1 MSKKKLQYRQLN
13 IPKLDWENE
22 EKEIPLISEDIRN
35 ELKTAIEQISEGKK
49 INPNII
55 KDGLRS
61 INFHKE
67 HPRIYKVIED
77 LCLNY
82 DINEKEMTSDEIINF
97 INEKLGDNK
106 SRNGTNIIFEN
117 FIDEKI
123 GEITPQ
129 SLQKIMNEIG
139 DNMEVEDVEYILQSN
154 AEPLNDIN
162 IKNEEFYYIMTKK
175 PSDVIKITSITK
187 NI

>member
-1 MSKKKLQYRQLN
+1 
-13 IPKLDWENE
+13 
-22 EKEIPLISEDIRN
+22 
-35 ELKTAIEQISEGKK
+35 
-49 INPNII
+49 
-55 KDGLRS
+55 
-61 INFHKE
+61 
-67 HPRIYKVIED
+67 
-77 LCLNY
+77 
-82 DINEKEMTSDEIINF
+82 MTSDEIINF